1 VTCKSLSPRENRAL
15 EALLNT
21 YSAIFREQID
31 RIAGASNGPGI
42 IRSLRQ
48 KVTGYDGIETIRAES
63 IDRDGRRCRPGLY
76 RLTELGRER
85 VSAALKGVRYGQ
97 E

>member
-1 VTCKSLSPRENRAL
+1 MSNLSPREKRVV

-21 YSAIFREQID
+21 YGAIYRENID

-42 IRSLRQ
+42 IRNLR
-48 KVTGYDGIETIRAES
+48 KKLTGYDGIETIRAER
-63 IDRDGRRCRPGLY
+63 IDRDGKPCRPGLY
-76 RLTELGRER
+76 RITELGRER
-85 VSAALKGVRYGQ
+85 VTAAIKGAINGQ

>member
-1 VTCKSLSPRENRAL
+1 MTCKKLSPRENRTL
-15 EALLNT
+15 EALKNT
-21 YSAIFREQID
+21 YGPIFREQID

-42 IRSLRQ
+42 IRRLRQ

-63 IDRDGRRCRPGLY
+63 IDRDGQRCRPGLY
-76 RLTELGRER
+76 RLTDLGRER
-85 VSAALKGVRYGQ
+85 VTAALQGVQNEQ